1 MTKGIISVVWKLWE
15 RKGSCRLKCWRVQK
29 VIVIVHFSSN
39 QLYNDRCVKSRGG
52 SDWQRWGGFLCH
64 ERQWQ
69 PFCPPATNYGGV
81 DDGQDGARGSK
92 QVSCRQLQ
100 LFQSESLDSKYFQSI
115 GRERSNRWHCMC
127 RKAGCQVKATASKP
141 ETSRVPLHRDYNRW
155 AAPRRATLF
164 QCGVTARWEV
174 ARMNMQLQH
183 HRPPLTRGHN
193 GCDWRITGWSSVDV
207 SHGANQPSSQLLF
220 VWRVKL
226 WLLLM
231 MALVPVSLLLGRKP
245 TMASMRS
252 SWGEGFHSQLQSKR
266 SDQTINQYQGTQ
278 PNVCKYLG

>member
-1 MTKGIISVVWKLWE
+1 MTKGIISLVWKLWE
-15 RKGSCRLKCWRVQK
+15 RNGSCRLKCWRVQK

-115 GRERSNRWHCMC
+115 GRYVTGGTACWGKQDARSKPQPASQKRAEFPFIGIIIVEPPHVRPPFFSVGLPLGGRWHVWICSSS
-127 RKAGCQVKATASKP
+127 T
-141 ETSRVPLHRDYNRW
+141 
-155 AAPRRATLF
+155 
-164 QCGVTARWEV
+164 
-174 ARMNMQLQH
+174 
-183 HRPPLTRGHN
+183 
-193 GCDWRITGWSSVDV
+193 TGL
-207 SHGANQPSSQLLF
+207 P
-220 VWRVKL
+220 
-226 WLLLM
+226 
-231 MALVPVSLLLGRKP
+231 
-245 TMASMRS
+245 
-252 SWGEGFHSQLQSKR
+252 
-266 SDQTINQYQGTQ
+266 
-278 PNVCKYLG
+278 

>member
-1 MTKGIISVVWKLWE
+1 M
-15 RKGSCRLKCWRVQK
+15 
-29 VIVIVHFSSN
+29 F
-39 QLYNDRCVKSRGG
+39 
-52 SDWQRWGGFLCH
+52 
-64 ERQWQ
+64 
-69 PFCPPATNYGGV
+69 
-81 DDGQDGARGSK
+81 
-92 QVSCRQLQ
+92 
-100 LFQSESLDSKYFQSI
+100 
-115 GRERSNRWHCMC
+115 
-127 RKAGCQVKATASKP
+127 RKAGCQVKVTASKP

-155 AAPRRATLF
+155 ASPCTATLF
-164 QCGVTARWEV
+164 KCGVTARWEV